1 MKLDARDIAI
11 LRVLS
16 TEGRI
21 AKTALAERV
30 GLSPTPCW
38 DRMRRLEQAGLIE
51 GYRAEIALK
60 KLGPHVTVFVAAEL
74 ADHTAARFRSF
85 EDAMQRYD
93 EVVACW
99 ALGGG
104 FDYLLQIVT
113 RDIDAYQRFIDTML
127 DARIGLARYFTYIVT
142 KPVKGRV
149 AAAVRGVAGRR
160 VNLPAIR
167 RGCQRIPLQ
176 RDRENS
182 RFHPRAAAILAVSQ
196 EERTMTATALS
207 ARADIADKRLVRVLR
222 LCRRQVARRRVRRDL
237 PGHRSGDGRH
247 LGRRGEAVGRRGGG
261 RRGRRAGAPSP
272 AGRDACRRTAPGC
285 CAAGS
290 RRSRPTART
299 SPGS

>member
-38 DRMRRLEQAGLIE
+38 DRMRRLEKAGLIE
-51 GYRAEIALK
+51 GYRAEISLR

-74 ADHTAARFRSF
+74 ADHTAARFRAF

-113 RDIDAYQRFIDTML
+113 RDIDAYQRLIDEML

-142 KPVKGRV
+142 KPVKG
-149 AAAVRGVAGRR
+149 
-160 VNLPAIR
+160 
-167 RGCQRIPLQ
+167 
-176 RDRENS
+176 
-182 RFHPRAAAILAVSQ
+182 
-196 EERTMTATALS
+196 
-207 ARADIADKRLVRVLR
+207 
-222 LCRRQVARRRVRRDL
+222 
-237 PGHRSGDGRH
+237 
-247 LGRRGEAVGRRGGG
+247 
-261 RRGRRAGAPSP
+261 GAPP
-272 AGRDACRRTAPGC
+272 PFEALL
-285 CAAGS
+285 
-290 RRSRPTART
+290 ARE
-299 SPGS
+299 